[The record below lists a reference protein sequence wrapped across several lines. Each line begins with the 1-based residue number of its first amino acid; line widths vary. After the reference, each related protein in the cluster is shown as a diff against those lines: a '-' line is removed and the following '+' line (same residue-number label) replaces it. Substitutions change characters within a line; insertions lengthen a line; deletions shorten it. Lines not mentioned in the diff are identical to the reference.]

1 MTVVALLACL
11 SLPWTPILESCG
23 QFSKMREGEREG
35 GDWRLEH
42 RYSFREPYGF
52 CWVQNY
58 VKAFSSDQLQ
68 ASVTP
73 KQVTPLFLC
82 KLFHLFCFILGKMST
97 LGITDTQLVVYARD
111 AALFKALFFS
121 GDRAN
126 DLSLVKTQEIMRFQY
141 NDGLLFNHVWGN
153 SLRHDSSNLFG
164 IQRHTDLSLCPVNA
178 IEVDVAISS
187 VLSVDL
193 STGYL
198 FLPLTYAGKII
209 IKQIAN
215 FTLQSRLRNYLR
227 GAQIYDGETLHSFRA
242 GVAITLAL
250 SGSQLTDIM
259 EHIGWRHALTESHY
273 LKVAQVHRPGG
284 PSELLSR
291 NMSSAHALVAS
302 YSDLNCLT
310 NFTVAFPAGP
320 SP

>member
-1 MTVVALLACL
+1 MPAVALLACL

-35 GDWRLEH
+35 GDWLLEH

-82 KLFHLFCFILGKMST
+82 KLFHLSCFILGKMST

-126 DLSLVKTQEIMRFQY
+126 ALSLVKTQEIMRFQY

-198 FLPLTYAGKII
+198 FLPLTYAGKSII
-209 IKQIAN
+209 EQIAN

-250 SGSQLTDIM
+250 
-259 EHIGWRHALTESHY
+259 
-273 LKVAQVHRPGG
+273 
-284 PSELLSR
+284 
-291 NMSSAHALVAS
+291 
-302 YSDLNCLT
+302 
-310 NFTVAFPAGP
+310 
-320 SP
+320 